1 MHFYLSSI
9 WVGSAMKVHSEQKT
23 RIKLDKVL
31 RGESSIKS
39 VWLMT
44 FDNEGGHYEESLPNT
59 N

>member
-1 MHFYLSSI
+1 
-9 WVGSAMKVHSEQKT
+9 MKVHSEQKN
-23 RIKLDKVL
+23 RIKLNKVP

-44 FDNEGGHYEESLPNT
+44 FINEGGHYEESLPNT

>member
-1 MHFYLSSI
+1 
-9 WVGSAMKVHSEQKT
+9 MKVHSEQKT

-44 FDNEGGHYEESLPNT
+44 FVSEGGHYEESLPNT